1 MKIFAARRNHFEAR
15 DRATSKHIERKRHAR
30 KKGEIQITQPRSKH
44 KGRQTHADTDR
55 RKQTDTSKQTKHKQT
70 HTHKNRHTQWTDT
83 NTPHAHTNIQT
94 NEHIHRPMDTLGL
107 LPRRDSKRLRL
118 SGRVAAPFAEMQ
130 WLPQLDHLLDRP
142 ACRAARPAR
151 SPCAGRAKG
160 ERRRKQR

>member
-70 HTHKNRHTQWTDT
+70 HTHTHKNRHTQWTDT

-94 NEHIHRPMDTLGL
+94 NEHIHRSMDTLGL

-118 SGRVAAPFAEMQ
+118 SDLGNSASQLCSALHPWRNSNICNCCSLGRCK
-130 WLPQLDHLLDRP
+130 DRVK
-142 ACRAARPAR
+142 R
-151 SPCAGRAKG
+151 
-160 ERRRKQR
+160 